1 MSARRAPRAFR
12 PEKVPAPRGFEFTPP
27 PAGTPLDLEIGCGVG
42 LHPIRYAQAHPERF
56 LVAIEHTAAKFA
68 SFARRVAHHP
78 PLRNLLPVHANAISW
93 VTHRLGEA
101 SVDRVFLLYPN
112 PRPRWTD
119 HPFLQRVAWVMKAGA
134 TLTLA
139 TNLPDYAE
147 DARERLPAEL
157 PLALIEDRVIEP
169 AALAGGYRPRTH
181 FERKYLA
188 RGERCFDLVFRRA

>member
-1 MSARRAPRAFR
+1 MSERRPPRAFR
-12 PEKVPAPRGFEFTPP
+12 AEKVPAPRAPEFSLPP
-27 PAGTPLDLEIGCGVG
+27 PGTPLDLEIGCGVG
-42 LHPIRYAQAHPERF
+42 LHPIRYAQAHPDRF

-78 PLRNLLPVHANAISW
+78 PLPNLLPVHANAISW

-101 SVDRVFLLYPN
+101 CVDRVFLLYPN

-119 HPFLQRVAWVMKAGA
+119 HPFLQRLAWVMKPGA

-139 TNLPDYAE
+139 TNLTDYAQ

-157 PLALIEDRVIEP
+157 PLVLEEERILESSTL
-169 AALAGGYRPRTH
+169 AAGYRPRTH

-188 RGERCFDLVFRRA
+188 RGERCHDLVFRRV